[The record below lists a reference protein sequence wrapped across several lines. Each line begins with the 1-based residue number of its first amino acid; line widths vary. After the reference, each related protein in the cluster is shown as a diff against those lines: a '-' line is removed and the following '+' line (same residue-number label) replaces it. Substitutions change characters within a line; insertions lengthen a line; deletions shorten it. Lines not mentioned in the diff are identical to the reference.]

1 MEYKMA
7 TRMTSF
13 AAISNILPF
22 AMDKK
27 MEQNQNDNASNVA
40 MSNTFRC
47 HINNYHCFK
56 VQNGVRDDCQLIV
69 SDLVDFYNYIREQK
83 WNFPHKPGCKLYYVY
98 YALFKLIPSMQRSHL
113 T

>member
-13 AAISNILPF
+13 AAILNILPF

-40 MSNTFRC
+40 MSNTFKC
-47 HINNYHCFK
+47 HVNSWYHCFK
-56 VQNGVRDDCQLIV
+56 VQNGVASEMTVNWSYQI
-69 SDLVDFYNYIREQK
+69 
-83 WNFPHKPGCKLYYVY
+83 
-98 YALFKLIPSMQRSHL
+98 
-113 T
+113 